1 MIYIVLVDLFSKG
14 YIGIKKK
21 VFAQMKVFKK
31 AFPCIYYTSY
41 SGQMVYLMREGK
53 ILEKEL
59 AITKEERNCWILKWI
74 QKYGIQKSYIRYNYS
89 DKWFV
94 EFVKGLKE
102 KNVMTI
108 LEFPTIPYDGE
119 ISNNRVRIEDRYYRE
134 QLFSYVERC
143 TTYAHYDS
151 VFGIPCIPLLNGVDL
166 EDLPIHNIR
175 KPDGKIVLLAV
186 ATMNKWHGY
195 ERVIE
200 GMADYYANNGTENII
215 FRLIGEGMESD
226 KYRQL
231 VERYKLQEHVEFLG
245 RLEGEE
251 LNRQYDDVDI
261 AIGTLAMY
269 KINITY
275 ASPIKLG
282 EYCARGIPFVYGYED
297 CGFSGK
303 EEFALKLAN
312 DSSPVDMK
320 ELVGFYNRMKEHNFY
335 VEQMRK
341 HAFEKYTWESI
352 FKEVV
357 DCYKDK

>member
-1 MIYIVLVDLFSKG
+1 MIYVILVDLFSKG

-31 AFPCIYYTSY
+31 FFPCIYYTSY
-41 SGQMVYLMREGK
+41 SGQMAYLMSEGK

-59 AITKEERNCWILKWI
+59 AITKEDCNQWILKWI
-74 QKYGIQKSYIRYNYS
+74 QKYGIQKSYIRYNLS

-102 KNVMTI
+102 KNVKTI

-119 ISNNRVRIEDRYYRE
+119 ISNNRVRVEDRYYRE
-134 QLFSYVERC
+134 QLSNYIERC
-143 TTYAHYDS
+143 TTYADYDS
-151 VFGIPCIPLLNGVDL
+151 VFGIPCISLLNGVDL
-166 EDLPIHNIR
+166 EQKPIHNIR
-175 KPDGKIVLLAV
+175 KPDGTIVLIAV

-195 ERVIE
+195 ERIIE
-200 GMADYYANNGTENII
+200 GMAGYYADNGTENII
-215 FRLIGEGMESD
+215 LRLVGEGTESD

-231 VERYKLQEHVEFLG
+231 VERYKLQKYVEFLG

-251 LNRQYDDVDI
+251 LNRQYDDADI

-282 EYCARGIPFVYGYED
+282 DYCARGIPFVYGYED

-303 EEFALKLAN
+303 EEFALKISN

-320 ELVGFYNRMKEHNFY
+320 ELVGFYNRIKENNFY

-341 HAFEKYTWESI
+341 QACEKYTWESI
-352 FKEVV
+352 LKKVV
-357 DCYKDK
+357 DYYNDK